1 MSVNFTLAMS
11 STPKINIVFL
21 TDCLADLAGGAE
33 KQIYELAK
41 RLDKDRFNVIV
52 VSLDCYGNASSELIE
67 SAGAQL
73 FIFRVKRIYGLSGLV
88 QGLRFRAFLK
98 KNHIDIVQ
106 TYHFSSDMWGTF
118 WAHLAGVPVVISN
131 RRDMG
136 FWRGKH
142 HVWAY
147 RLFNRWVNKIVVVS
161 NSIKKMVMMTE
172 GVAENKIEVIYN
184 GVDLKKFEALPTI
197 KRELGIKDNEL
208 VIMHVANLKP
218 IKGHP
223 FLIQAAAAAAK
234 VFPNFKIVLIG
245 KDEFNGQ
252 LHKQAQ
258 ELGISDKITFLGKR
272 GDVSR
277 LLSAADICVLTSLSE
292 GMSNAI
298 LEYM

>member
-73 FIFRVKRIYGLSGLV
+73 FIFRVKRIYGLSGLL
-88 QGLRFRAFLK
+88 QGLKFRSFLK
-98 KNHIDIVQ
+98 EKRIDILQ

-136 FWRGKH
+136 FWRGPH
-142 HVWAY
+142 HVKAY
-147 RLFNRWVNKIVVVS
+147 RLLNRWVNRIVVVS
-161 NSIKKMVMMTE
+161 DAVKQMVIKTE
-172 GVAENKIEVIYN
+172 GVPPEKIEVIYN
-184 GVDLKKFEALPTI
+184 GIDSRESAAVPPSSQVKK
-197 KRELGIKDNEL
+197 ELGIKEEEL
-208 VIMHVANLKP
+208 VIMHVANLKS
-218 IKGHP
+218 IKGHSYLLKAAS
-223 FLIQAAAAAAK
+223 LIAK
-234 VFPNFKIVLIG
+234 V
-245 KDEFNGQ
+245 
-252 LHKQAQ
+252 
-258 ELGISDKITFLGKR
+258 
-272 GDVSR
+272 
-277 LLSAADICVLTSLSE
+277 
-292 GMSNAI
+292 
-298 LEYM
+298 